1 MICPHCGASIPDE
14 SVTCPYCD
22 RSITDSLS
30 EITPEAKEKVDRK
43 EFFKS
48 VCSAPVRNG
57 IKAAVI
63 ILYICAGISLFAQ
76 AAGGVLPLDAIV
88 ILALAL
94 WIRSSKSKASAIVT
108 LVYAVINTVFI
119 LISAGTFGGWLIL
132 IAAILAIV
140 FVIKGEKE
148 WQAYL
153 AE

>member
-22 RSITDSLS
+22 RSITDSFG
-30 EITPEAKEKVDRK
+30 EITPEVKEKVDRK

-63 ILYICAGISLFAQ
+63 ILYVCTGISLFAE
-76 AAGGVLPLDAIV
+76 AAGGVLPLDAII

-108 LVYAVINTVFI
+108 LVYAAINTVFI
-119 LISAGTFGGWLIL
+119 LISSGAFGGWLIL
-132 IAAILAIV
+132 LAAILAIV